1 MPNAHV
7 SYYDNELRSLVRGHW
22 EEHNRVQK
30 LEMDKTLENHDINKQ
45 NVEISMKKA
54 KTLNKCNQC
63 NYMSSY
69 KGNLRTHLKTHGG
82 EKTNK
87 CNLCD
92 YASYQKGNLRAH
104 LKKHS
109 GEKSNK
115 CNQCSF
121 ASSRTGS
128 LRKHLKT
135 HYAHHLRTQ

>member
-1 MPNAHV
+1 M
-7 SYYDNELRSLVRGHW
+7 
-22 EEHNRVQK
+22 QK

-92 YASYQKGNLRAH
+92 YASYQAGD
-104 LKKHS
+104 LKRHR

-115 CNQCSF
+115 CNQCEYESSN
-121 ASSRTGS
+121 ASN
-128 LRKHLKT
+128 LRAHLKT
-135 HYAHHLRTQ
+135 HGGEMQPM